1 MLDAIIF
8 DVDDT
13 IYDQQQPFRN
23 AIQRVFP
30 YVRLKD
36 MHFMYIRFRVHS
48 DENFN
53 KVISGDWSLTYMRN
67 YRICQSLKELNYPE
81 IIDEQAL
88 TFQKVYEEE
97 LDGIIMHQE
106 VRKTL
111 DFLQEQEI
119 TLGII
124 TNGPTD
130 HQHKKIVQLDLLNWV
145 NPEHIIISQASGYEK
160 PDKEIFRLA
169 EQQFQLI
176 PEQTLYVGD
185 NFDND
190 VVGSK
195 SAGWQALWFNHR
207 QRQLADDMLPI
218 HDVEITSFDELLPAI
233 EQLVQKERLLVEA

>member
-23 AIQRVFP
+23 AVQKVFP
-30 YVRLKD
+30 YVRMKD
-36 MHFMYIRFRVHS
+36 MHFLYIRFRVHS

-53 KVISGDWSLTYMRN
+53 KVISGDWTLTYMRN
-67 YRICQSLKELNYPE
+67 YRVCQSLKELNYPE
-81 IIDEQAL
+81 ITDEEAL
-88 TFQKVYEEE
+88 TFQQVYEEE
-97 LDGIIMHQE
+97 LDAIVMHEE

-111 DFLQEQEI
+111 DYLQEQGI
-119 TLGII
+119 ALGII

-130 HQHKKIVQLDLLNWV
+130 HQHKKIMQLDLLNWV

-160 PDKEIFRLA
+160 PDKEIFQLA
-169 EQQFQLI
+169 EQQFNLDY
-176 PEQTLYVGD
+176 ERTLYVGD

-207 QRQLADDMLPI
+207 QRQLAENTLPL
-218 HDVEITSFDELLPAI
+218 HDLEITSFEELLPAI
-233 EQLVQKERLLVEA
+233 QQMLQTEELLVKA